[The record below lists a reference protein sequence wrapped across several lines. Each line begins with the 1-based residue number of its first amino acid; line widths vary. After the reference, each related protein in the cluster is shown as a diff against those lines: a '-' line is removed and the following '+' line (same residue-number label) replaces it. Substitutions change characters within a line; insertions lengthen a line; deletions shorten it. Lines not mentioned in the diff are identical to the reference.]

1 MLMSCLTVTFSE
13 TEFPPQEP
21 HPNVKDGFTQ
31 LIQHMALTEKEFYDL
46 LARANDI
53 IDGNAEPL
61 TKDEQATL
69 MNREMATGRIFGRSE
84 TSASEKA
91 SNNNFVSYAPNENG
105 SIDKREQ
112 AIIGSYLTE
121 Y

>member
-1 MLMSCLTVTFSE
+1 
-13 TEFPPQEP
+13 
-21 HPNVKDGFTQ
+21 
-31 LIQHMALTEKEFYDL
+31 MALTEEEFYDL
-46 LARANDI
+46 LVRANDI

-69 MNREMATGRIFGRSE
+69 MNREMTTGRIFGRAE
-84 TSASEKA
+84 TSVSEKA
-91 SNNNFVSYAPNENG
+91 ANNNFISYAPDENG

-112 AIIGSYLTE
+112 SVIGSYLAE

>member
-1 MLMSCLTVTFSE
+1 
-13 TEFPPQEP
+13 
-21 HPNVKDGFTQ
+21 
-31 LIQHMALTEKEFYDL
+31 MALTEEEFYDL
-46 LARANDI
+46 LVRANDI

-69 MNREMATGRIFGRSE
+69 MNREMTTGRVFGRSE
-84 TSASEKA
+84 SSVSEKA
-91 SNNNFVSYAPNENG
+91 VNNNFVSYAPDENG

-112 AIIGSYLTE
+112 AIISSYLTE

>member
-1 MLMSCLTVTFSE
+1 
-13 TEFPPQEP
+13 
-21 HPNVKDGFTQ
+21 
-31 LIQHMALTEKEFYDL
+31 MALTEEEFYDL
-46 LARANDI
+46 LVRANDI

-69 MNREMATGRIFGRSE
+69 MNREMTTGRVFGRSE
-84 TSASEKA
+84 PPASEKA
-91 SNNNFVSYAPNENG
+91 ANNNFISYAPDENG